1 MDKNTR
7 NIVIGLAIVL
17 ILLYWSRKRSRLG
30 GTTECPEVF
39 NELCTECRQLFFEY
53 MNEID
58 NNRDLKDEAEIY
70 ALEYDVSYEN
80 AKVRM
85 ATYRLQMTERITEDE
100 AKKLYLCMTG
110 VEYSTAQ
117 PTGK

>member
-7 NIVIGLAIVL
+7 NIVIGIAIVL

-30 GTTECPEVF
+30 GTECPEVF

-58 NNRDLKDEAEIY
+58 NNKDLKEETEIY
-70 ALEYDVSYEN
+70 ADEYQMSYEH
-80 AKVRM
+80 AKVRQ
-85 ATYRLQMTERITEDE
+85 ATYMMQMKERITENE
-100 AKKLYLCMTG
+100 AKKLFLCMTG